1 MGKNRRN
8 KNPHR
13 VVGGLKAFAERGR
26 QAQAAVDEIVV
37 AYKDRKCRV
46 CGCTNDDCLHCIQ
59 KTGERCIWV
68 EDDLCSACVDVSEA
82 DIQAA
87 LEQAERD
94 GLVERRGDDDD
105 PYDVDFLEETS
116 PAAAE
121 FNVELHNRRKNWD
134 REHRKD
140 EPVLTIAV
148 ATEAEKRTLEAKIRD
163 AGGAESN
170 IAHAVVAMPPE
181 MLAIMT
187 HWVHMGQV
195 PQMFVKI
202 TPDQRSIR
210 IVALRLSPEVASRL

>member
-1 MGKNRRN
+1 MSKRRN

-13 VVGGLKAFAERGR
+13 VVGTASFRG
-26 QAQAAVDEIVV
+26 AAVDAIISGI
-37 AYKDRKCRV
+37 KKCRV
-46 CGCTNDDCLHCIQ
+46 CHCTDADCSQCIA
-59 KTGERCIWV
+59 KTGAPCTWV
-68 EDDLCSACVDVSEA
+68 EPNLCSACA
-82 DIQAA
+82 DEIEE
-87 LEQAERD
+87 LEER
-94 GLVERRGDDDD
+94 DDD
-105 PYDVDFLEETS
+105 PDDLSEPSESVVLEVVSKLHGMVRGRPTS
-116 PAAAE
+116 SG
-121 FNVELHNRRKNWD
+121 
-134 REHRKD
+134 

-148 ATEAEKRTLEAKIRD
+148 GTESEKTALERKIAE

-170 IAHAVVAMPPE
+170 IAHAVVPMPPE